1 MKISREFLIALKL
14 HKLPAYLI
22 AQRAGIS
29 SSMLSRLIRGI
40 DPVKPGDPRIL
51 AVGEVLGLGP
61 DEVFSSGDVRGSL
74 TK

>member
-14 HKLPAYLI
+14 HHFPAYLI
-22 AQRAGIS
+22 AQKAGIS

-40 DPVKPGDPRIL
+40 DPLKPDDPRII

-61 DEVFSSGDVRGSL
+61 DEVFDSGDGP
-74 TK
+74 